1 MEEAIVSL
9 IDHFKTKCT
18 LLEKTRVPDGEG
30 GWAVSWVDGMEFNAA
45 IVHNT
50 TIQARVAEK
59 EGMASTFTVTTEKN
73 MGLDFHDV
81 FRRESDGDVFR
92 VTSDS
97 QDVQT
102 PDMATFQFAQVTAE
116 KWSLT

>member
-1 MEEAIVSL
+1 MSL
-9 IDHFKTKCT
+9 IDEFKTKCT
-18 LLEKTRVPDGEG
+18 LLEKRRVPDGEG
-30 GWAVSWVDGMEFNAA
+30 GWVVSWVDGMSFYAA
-45 IVHNT
+45 IVHDT

-59 EGMASTFTVTTEKN
+59 EGMSSTFTVTTDTN

-97 QDVQT
+97 QDVKT
-102 PDMATFQFAQVTAE
+102 PDRASFQFVQVTAE

>member
-1 MEEAIVSL
+1 MSL
-9 IDHFKTKCT
+9 IDEFKTECT

-30 GWAVSWVDGMEFNAA
+30 GWAVAWKDGMSFDAA

-59 EGMASTFTVTTEKN
+59 DGMTSTFTVTTEKN

-102 PDMATFQFAQVTAE
+102 PDRASFQFAQVTAE

>member
-1 MEEAIVSL
+1 MSL
-9 IDHFKTKCT
+9 IDDFKVPCT
-18 LLEKTRVPDGEG
+18 LLEKKRVPDGEG
-30 GWAVSWVDGMEFNAA
+30 GWAVTWTDGMQFNAA

-50 TIQARVAEK
+50 TIDARVAEK
-59 EGMASTFTVTTEKN
+59 EGMTSTFTVTTEKN

-81 FRRESDGDVFR
+81 FRRETDGDIFR

-102 PDMATFQFAQVTAE
+102 PSRASFQFAQVSAE

>member
-1 MEEAIVSL
+1 MSL
-9 IDHFKTKCT
+9 IDEFKTACT
-18 LLEKTRVPDGEG
+18 LLTKTRVPDGEG
-30 GWAVSWVDGMEFNAA
+30 GWVVSWTDGMQFKAA

-50 TIQARVAEK
+50 TIAARVAEK

-73 MGLDFHDV
+73 MALDFHDV
-81 FRRESDGDVFR
+81 FRRESDGDTFR

-102 PDMATFQFAQVTAE
+102 PDSASFQFAQVTAE
-116 KWSLT
+116 KWMLT

>member
-1 MEEAIVSL
+1 MSL
-9 IDHFKTKCT
+9 IDDFKTTCT

-30 GWAVSWVDGMEFNAA
+30 GWSVTWVDGMTFAAA
-45 IVHNT
+45 ITNPN
-50 TIQARVAEK
+50 TIQSRVAEK
-59 EGMASTFTVTTEKN
+59 DGMKSTYTVTTEKN

-102 PDMATFQFAQVTAE
+102 PDRMAVQFAQVSAE
-116 KWSLT
+116 KWSLP

>member
-1 MEEAIVSL
+1 MSL
-9 IDHFKTKCT
+9 IDDFKVTCT

-30 GWAVSWVDGMEFNAA
+30 GWAVTWADGMQFKAA

-50 TIQARVAEK
+50 TIDARVAEK
-59 EGMASTFTVTTEKN
+59 EGMTSTFTVTTEKN
-73 MGLDFHDV
+73 MALDFHDV
-81 FRRESDGDVFR
+81 FRRETDGDIFR

-102 PDMATFQFAQVTAE
+102 PSRASFQFAQVSAE

>member
-1 MEEAIVSL
+1 MSL
-9 IDHFKTKCT
+9 IDDFKVTCT
-18 LLEKTRVPDGEG
+18 LLEKSRVPDGEG
-30 GWAVSWVDGMEFNAA
+30 GWTVKWVDGMKFQAA

-50 TIQARVAEK
+50 TIEARVAEK

-81 FRRESDGDVFR
+81 FRRETDGDIFR
-92 VTSDS
+92 VTSDH

-102 PDMATFQFAQVTAE
+102 PNRASFQFSQVTAE
-116 KWSLT
+116 KWQLT